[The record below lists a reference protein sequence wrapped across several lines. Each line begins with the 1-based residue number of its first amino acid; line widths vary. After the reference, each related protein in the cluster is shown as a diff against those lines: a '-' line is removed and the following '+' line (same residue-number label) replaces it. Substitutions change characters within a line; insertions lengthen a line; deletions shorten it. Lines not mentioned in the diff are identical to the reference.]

1 MFKFLKEKL
10 KKVISG
16 ISKKVEQEMP
26 KEEAVKAGV
35 PEKKETIQK
44 KEIKDK
50 EVEDKEQEI
59 FSGKKEKKGFFG
71 KLKESITTVRINEE
85 KFNDI
90 FWDLEKVLLENNVA
104 TEVVDKIKEDLSVY
118 LVNQP
123 IERGKVEKKI
133 EEGLRSSIKDV
144 LNVPKIN
151 LLEFVK
157 NIRKDNRPI
166 VLLIIG
172 YNGSGKSLSV
182 ARLARYFKDHKLKVM
197 LAAGDTFRAGSILQL
212 EEYGRKVDA
221 PVIKHQ
227 MKSDSCS
234 VIFDTINAAKSRNY
248 DVVIADTAGRIHSNR
263 DLMDELK
270 KIVKVNKPDLKILVL
285 DALSGS
291 DVVEQIKQ
299 FNDAVG
305 VDALI
310 FTKVDVYEKGGSVLS
325 GTYFL
330 RKPVLFFGVGQEM
343 DSFKEYNPEEVLT
356 NLGF

>member
-26 KEEAVKAGV
+26 KEEAVKDGV
-35 PEKKETIQK
+35 PEKKETIHK

-182 ARLARYFKDHKLKVM
+182 ARLARYFKDHKLNVM

-227 MKSDSCS
+227 MK
-234 VIFDTINAAKSRNY
+234 
-248 DVVIADTAGRIHSNR
+248 
-263 DLMDELK
+263 
-270 KIVKVNKPDLKILVL
+270 
-285 DALSGS
+285 
-291 DVVEQIKQ
+291 
-299 FNDAVG
+299 
-305 VDALI
+305 
-310 FTKVDVYEKGGSVLS
+310 
-325 GTYFL
+325 
-330 RKPVLFFGVGQEM
+330 
-343 DSFKEYNPEEVLT
+343 
-356 NLGF
+356 